1 MLGLYRP
8 GVISE
13 KGGFCDEARLRSE
26 YFAHV
31 LRARCMVACQRF
43 YGQSTQILRMVTSV
57 PRIYL
62 SPRGN
67 G

>member
-1 MLGLYRP
+1 M
-8 GVISE
+8 
-13 KGGFCDEARLRSE
+13 
-26 YFAHV
+26 HV

-62 SPRGN
+62 SLRGN
-67 G
+67 GLTIIKHRHLIKFP